1 MNLPIKYRPIE
12 FGQVV
17 GQSVAVEIAKA
28 SLMQT
33 ELQTTFLLVGASGS
47 GKTTLARIMARAID
61 CEERLGVE
69 PCNQCDSCLS
79 HLQDRHLAITE
90 MNGAD
95 KNGVD
100 DVREII
106 ERCQLNVIGSKY
118 RVLIVDECHQMS
130 KSAQN
135 AMLKLLEDPPTD
147 TIFLLCTT
155 EEDKLLETIRSR
167 ARILRFQTVGRDL
180 VTGYLLNIAHHE
192 QIPLT
197 EPEANRIYE
206 YNKGSI
212 RQCLQT
218 LGTLNERVTV
228 EDLCPRVGET
238 EIKELI
244 LAFDFKDYFN
254 INNILQKIVDRGF
267 YPKAILLALIDY
279 TVEMM
284 TKDDTGRNLASN
296 IDRVLNVVIPAAGK
310 LGTGK
315 DAIVSCRL
323 ALYEAA
329 TVWQP
334 LDQNSSTQP
343 LVEVQTQLSPQSQS
357 LPETQSQVDY
367 RSGKV
372 PSNNYQYVTPAP
384 TNYGRVDRVTDRRLA
399 VESVRQ
405 NKVQSVPYVVGT
417 GDMPVEP
424 NSATMPPQPVE
435 PVYRMPMNHQP
446 YSRYAP

>member
-1 MNLPIKYRPIE
+1 MNLPIKYRPIK

-106 ERCQLNVIGSKY
+106 ERCQLNAIGSKY
-118 RVLIVDECHQMS
+118 RVLIIDECHQMS

-180 VTGYLLNIAHHE
+180 VTGYLLNVAHHE

-218 LGTLNERVTV
+218 LGTLNDRVTV

-244 LAFDFKDYFN
+244 LAFNSKDYFN
-254 INNILQKIVDRGF
+254 INNILQKIVDQGF
-267 YPKAILLALIDY
+267 YPKAVLVALIDY
-279 TVEMM
+279 IVEMM

-334 LDQNSSTQP
+334 LDQNNSTQP
-343 LVEVQTQLSPQSQS
+343 QTQ
-357 LPETQSQVDY
+357 VDA
-367 RSGKV
+367 RSGYEV
-372 PSNNYQYVTPAP
+372 PNNNYQYVTPPP
-384 TNYGRVDRVTDRRLA
+384 TNYDRIDPQVTGWHLTQNT
-399 VESVRQ
+399 VRQ
-405 NKVQSVPYVVGT
+405 NGVRSAQLTSDRNV
-417 GDMPVEP
+417 PVEP
-424 NSATMPPQPVE
+424 NLPTIPSETKYQL
-435 PVYRMPMNHQP
+435 PMNHQA
-446 YSRYAP
+446 YSALQQHNQG